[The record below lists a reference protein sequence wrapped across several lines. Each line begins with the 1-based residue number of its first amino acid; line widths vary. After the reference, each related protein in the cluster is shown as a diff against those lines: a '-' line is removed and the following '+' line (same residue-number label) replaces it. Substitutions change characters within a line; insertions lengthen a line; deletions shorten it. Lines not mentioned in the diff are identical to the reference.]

1 MFSYWPD
8 GGRITNEGTSV
19 MGNFKTYAL
28 AGILALAA
36 SATARAADLPAGLPP
51 LPPPP
56 VPIEVGGGWYLRGDI
71 GMTNQNADKLG
82 VGDASDADFRT
93 IHLDFD
99 SSPLFGLGAGYQ
111 FNNWIRADVTGE
123 YRGKSSLHALEL
135 SRLDPFTNQFTGT
148 KAEWVGLANVYFDL
162 GNWYGITPFI
172 GAGVG
177 FAHNTIDNFVD
188 VGGGLVG
195 GAPVSALAFAGSE
208 SKTNFAWALHA
219 GLSYD
224 ITEYLK
230 IEFAYRYLNLGDAET
245 GTLVRR
251 DFSGCNCVSMKFDD
265 IDSHDLK
272 VGIRYML
279 GGPVAPIAPVVR
291 KY

>member
-1 MFSYWPD
+1 
-8 GGRITNEGTSV
+8 

-51 LPPPP
+51 MPPAPA
-56 VPIEVGGGWYLRGDI
+56 PIEVGGGWYLRGDI
-71 GMTNQNADKLG
+71 GMTNQDADKLG

-99 SSPLFGLGAGYQ
+99 SSPLFGLGVGYQ

-123 YRGKSSLHALEL
+123 YRGKSTLHALEL
-135 SRLDPFTNQFTGT
+135 SRVDPGFTNQFTGT
-148 KAEWVGLANVYFDL
+148 KSEWVGLANVYFDL
-162 GNWYGITPFI
+162 GTWYGITPFV

-177 FAHNTIDNFVD
+177 FAHVTMDNFVD
-188 VGGGLVG
+188 TAISTAG
-195 GAPVSALAFAGSE
+195 LAFAGEE

-219 GLSYD
+219 GLTYD
-224 ITEYLK
+224 VTDHFKVEL
-230 IEFAYRYLNLGDAET
+230 AYRYLNMGDGET

-251 DFSGCNCVSMKFDD
+251 DFSGCNCRSMKFEE
-265 IDSHDLK
+265 IDSHDVK
-272 VGIRYML
+272 VGVRWML
-279 GGPVAPIAPVVR
+279 GPIAAAAPPGPVIR

>member
-1 MFSYWPD
+1 
-8 GGRITNEGTSV
+8 

-51 LPPPP
+51 MPPAPA
-56 VPIEVGGGWYLRGDI
+56 PIEVGGGWYLRGDI
-71 GMTNQNADKLG
+71 GMTNQDADKLG

-93 IHLDFD
+93 VHLDFD
-99 SSPLFGLGAGYQ
+99 SSPLFGVGVGYQ

-123 YRGKSSLHALEL
+123 YRGKSSLHALEH
-135 SRLDPFTNQFTGT
+135 SIVDIGFVNQFTGT
-148 KAEWVGLANVYFDL
+148 KSEWVGLANLYFDL
-162 GNWYGITPFI
+162 GTWYGITPFI

-177 FAHNTIDNFVD
+177 FAHNTIDNFTD
-188 VGGGLVG
+188 VAISTAG
-195 GAPVSALAFAGSE
+195 LAFAGSE

-219 GLSYD
+219 GLSFNVTD
-224 ITEYLK
+224 HLSLEL
-230 IEFAYRYLNLGDAET
+230 AYRYLNMGDGET
-245 GTLVRR
+245 GILVRR
-251 DFSGCNCVSMKFDD
+251 DFSGCNCINMKFED

-272 VGIRYML
+272 VGLRWML
-279 GGPVAPIAPVVR
+279 GPVGAPPPVVS

>member
-1 MFSYWPD
+1 
-8 GGRITNEGTSV
+8 

-51 LPPPP
+51 LPPAPA
-56 VPIEVGGGWYLRGDI
+56 PIEVGGGWYLRGDI
-71 GMTNQNADKLG
+71 GMTNQNDDKLG

-99 SSPLFGLGAGYQ
+99 SSPLFGLGVGYQ

-123 YRGKSSLHALEL
+123 YRGKSSLHALERSL
-135 SRLDPFTNQFTGT
+135 VDVGFVNQFTGT
-148 KAEWVGLANVYFDL
+148 KSEWVGLANVYFDL

-177 FAHNTIDNFVD
+177 FAHNTIDNFTD
-188 VGGGLVG
+188 VAISTAG
-195 GAPVSALAFAGSE
+195 LAFAGEE

-224 ITEYLK
+224 ITENFK
-230 IEFAYRYLNLGDAET
+230 VEFAYRYLNLGDAET

-251 DFSGCNCVSMKFDD
+251 DFSGCNCVSMKFDE

-272 VGIRYML
+272 VGFRYLL
-279 GGPVAPIAPVVR
+279 GGPAAPIAPVVR